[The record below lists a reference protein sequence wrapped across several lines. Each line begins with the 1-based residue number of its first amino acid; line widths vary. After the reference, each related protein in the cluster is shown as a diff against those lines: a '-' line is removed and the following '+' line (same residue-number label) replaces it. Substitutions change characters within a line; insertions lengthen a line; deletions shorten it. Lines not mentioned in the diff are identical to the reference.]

1 MPCAAAKDLDLSVL
15 PPDYRAAFEALQA
28 TAVRAAQLE
37 DIVKR
42 LEHLVAEMNHALH
55 GKKSEKLSEDER
67 QMAFEDLETAIAE
80 VEEQKDTQAPADDKP
95 RRKTCA
101 AKRNRGNLPE
111 TLPRIERIV
120 EPDSL
125 MCPCGCGQMHKIGED
140 RTERLDI
147 VPAQLRVIV
156 TVRPK
161 YACRACTD
169 GVVQAPAPAALIESG
184 LPTEGAIAHVLV
196 SKYADH
202 LPLYR
207 QSQILARS
215 GINIHRA
222 TLADWVGVAAF
233 HLRPVVDRL
242 AEHLKGSTKL
252 FMDETTAPVLDPGR
266 GRTKTG
272 YLWALARDDR
282 RWNGADPP
290 GVVYFYAP
298 GRGGENAETFLKGF
312 DGILQLDG
320 YTGYNRLTRPSRK
333 GGDPIR
339 VAHCWAHARRKLK
352 EVFDRDGSEIAA
364 EGLHRIAEF
373 YGVAADI
380 RGMDPG
386 QRLSAR
392 QARTAP
398 LMVAFGEWLQQQRL
412 RVSAKS
418 RLGEK
423 LGYIHNHWGGL
434 QTFLKDGRVEI
445 DSNSVENLIRPITL
459 NRKNALFAG
468 HDEGGKA
475 WGRIASLIETSKING
490 VEPFAYLKATLEA
503 IAAGHPKNRIDD
515 LLPWN
520 FTPSS

>member
-1 MPCAAAKDLDLSVL
+1 MPAAATIDLSAIPEAQREAVAAVL
-15 PPDYRAAFEALQA
+15 RERDALQEA
-28 TAVRAAQLE
+28 N
-37 DIVKR
+37 KR
-42 LEHLVAEMNHALH
+42 LEHLVAELNQAVR
-55 GKKSEKLSEDER
+55 GKRSEKLSEDDR
-67 QMAFEDLETAIAE
+67 QLAFEDLETAIAE
-80 VEEQKDTQAPADDKP
+80 VEEKQDAQVPSERRP
-95 RRKTCA
+95 RRA
-101 AKRNRGNLPE
+101 ARRNRGNLPKD
-111 TLPRIERIV
+111 LPRIERVI

-125 MCPCGCGQMHKIGED
+125 LCPCGCGQMHKIGED
-140 RTERLDI
+140 RAERLDI
-147 VPAQLRVIV
+147 VPVQLRVIV

-169 GVVQAPAPAALIESG
+169 GVTQAPAPAHLIEGG

-207 QSQILARS
+207 QSRILARS
-215 GINIHRA
+215 GVEIHRG
-222 TLADWVGVAAF
+222 TLADWVGTAAF
-233 HLRPVVDRL
+233 HLGPVVDRL
-242 AEHLKGSTKL
+242 AEHLKISTKL

-282 RWNGADPP
+282 GWGGDDPP
-290 GVVYFYAP
+290 GVVFFYAP
-298 GRGGENAETFLKGF
+298 DRAGKNAEKILQGF

-333 GGDPIR
+333 GGAPVR

-364 EGLHRIAEF
+364 EGLRRIAEF
-373 YGVAADI
+373 YKVEADI
-380 RGMDPG
+380 CGTAPG

-398 LMVAFGEWLQQQRL
+398 LVAEFGEWLQQQRL
-412 RVSAKS
+412 RISAKS

-423 LGYIHNHWGGL
+423 LAYIHRQWDGL
-434 QTFLKDGRVEI
+434 QTFLHDGRVEI
-445 DSNSVENLIRPITL
+445 DSNAVENLIRPIAL

-468 HDEGGKA
+468 HDEGGRA
-475 WGRIASLIETSKING
+475 WGRIASLIETARING

-503 IAAGHPKNRIDD
+503 IAAGHPKSRIDD
-515 LLPWN
+515 LMPWN